1 MSVAM
6 PPSNHQ
12 LSADLKRRNR
22 NLAMVLGLV
31 ALSFFFAALYLF
43 VG

>member
-6 PPSNHQ
+6 PPSNQ

-22 NLAMVLGLV
+22 NLAMILGLV